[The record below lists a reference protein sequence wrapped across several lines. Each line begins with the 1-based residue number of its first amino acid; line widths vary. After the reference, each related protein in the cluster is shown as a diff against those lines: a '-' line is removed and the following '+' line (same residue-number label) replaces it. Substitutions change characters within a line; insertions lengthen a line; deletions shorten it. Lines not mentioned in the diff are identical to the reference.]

1 MKSEQIKEITEKA
14 TEQLVAVLR
23 AYFVPLFG
31 NAIAEDIKPLDSQ
44 RWLKSLHESNGLAWT
59 TISKMRSIMYRIY
72 KIRILYE
79 HVTKNPVQHVET
91 RSKSDY
97 KAIVITPA
105 QTLATLKA
113 LPSLLHF
120 TLVLT
125 CAATALRASQIL
137 VLRAQGTS
145 EVTGQLSGQTRRLE
159 ESHSATDE
167 WIDPKAGSS

>member
-120 TLVLT
+120 TLLLT
-125 CAATALRASQIL
+125 CAATGAPSFADPGATCARHFRGYRTAVRTNQALRRISQ
-137 VLRAQGTS
+137 RH
-145 EVTGQLSGQTRRLE
+145 R
-159 ESHSATDE
+159 
-167 WIDPKAGSS
+167 